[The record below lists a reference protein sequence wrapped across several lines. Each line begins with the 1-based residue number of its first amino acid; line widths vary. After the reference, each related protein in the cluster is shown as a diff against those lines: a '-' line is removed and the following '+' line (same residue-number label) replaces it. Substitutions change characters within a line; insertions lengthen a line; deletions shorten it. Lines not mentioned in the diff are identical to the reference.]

1 MLIWPRMEAEF
12 HGGSSHTQ
20 GTSTIKKVVALVSD
34 DASAQMTTL
43 NMSSGSYSGIC
54 DARACPSEFEAV
66 YNRSEDRVFRISEA
80 VSNAVGN

>member
-43 NMSSGSYSGIC
+43 SMSSGSYSWL
-54 DARACPSEFEAV
+54 AMH
-66 YNRSEDRVFRISEA
+66 VFVHRNLKKIVISPKT
-80 VSNAVGN
+80 VSSGNAEQ